1 MLGPNKS
8 IRQKWVDPYELPN
21 EDELDDEITYREPER
36 PRVDPWELPEDDN
49 ISDDDLYDKLD
60 WSSQPIYQ

>member
-1 MLGPNKS
+1 MGPRNF
-8 IRQKWVDPYELPN
+8 RQKRVDPYELPD
-21 EDELDDEITYREPER
+21 EDELDDEITHREPNR
-36 PRVDPWELPEDDN
+36 RRVDPWELPEDDN